1 MFLNPFFI
9 FFSQIKEKMPP
20 NPTRVPVRRT
30 SRRFSV
36 SQVPVAVYLGVDIEL
51 RENSTSYYSIS
62 VHDGMYCT
70 DYYEGELFKHTPE
83 TSSTK
88 EMAAE
93 AFAKLHEIV
102 EIYSLA
108 QNFKVQIVAC
118 SHNFGSDILK
128 HDPSVKEIEECT
140 SIIDYWRNLDAL
152 PFRVQTNAE
161 SSDERA
167 SAAVRKAV
175 MWYSILIYHF

>member
-1 MFLNPFFI
+1 
-9 FFSQIKEKMPP
+9 MPP
-20 NPTRVPVRRT
+20 NPARVPVRRT
-30 SRRFSV
+30 SRRFSIA
-36 SQVPVAVYLGVDIEL
+36 QVPVAVYLGVDIEL

-83 TSSTK
+83 TSSKK
-88 EMAAE
+88 EMVTE
-93 AFAKLHEIV
+93 AFEKLHEIV

-108 QNFKVQIVAC
+108 QNFKVQIIAC
-118 SHNFGSDILK
+118 SHDIANDIIK
-128 HDPSVKEIEECT
+128 KDPTVVNIEECT
-140 SIIDYWRNLDAL
+140 SVIDYWTKLDAL
-152 PFRVQTNAE
+152 PFRVHTNAD

-175 MWYSILIYHF
+175 MW

>member
-1 MFLNPFFI
+1 
-9 FFSQIKEKMPP
+9 MPP